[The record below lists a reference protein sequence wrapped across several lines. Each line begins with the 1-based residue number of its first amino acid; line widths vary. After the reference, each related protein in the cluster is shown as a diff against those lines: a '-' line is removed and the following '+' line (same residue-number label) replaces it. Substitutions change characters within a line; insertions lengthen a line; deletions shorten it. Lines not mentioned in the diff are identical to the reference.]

1 MTLLRSMTTGAMGP
15 SMAVEGATTSRV
27 FETYVERLLPP
38 SSLEKSWLWTEPR
51 SAPAQEEGEGADRG

>member
-1 MTLLRSMTTGAMGP
+1 
-15 SMAVEGATTSRV
+15 MAVEGATTSRV